1 MSEQTRMATRE
12 LRWEQI
18 QAAIADMLQEGTTP
32 ITMVEVARRC
42 DIPRSSLSKEPVWKA
57 AIASA
62 EAERVRRRAEQLQ
75 QLRVG
80 FLTPVLSEKPTDEQR
95 QVSIESIIHD
105 LRRLLDQSSAE
116 SQIAYERGRNEAHA
130 ELPPS
135 PAPAEGQ
142 LLEAFERGREAGRS
156 EFSEDLNQAYERGL
170 KDGRENDATATEAFE
185 RGLQAGRA
193 STEGLEEA
201 YERGRQAGFQEAAS
215 EAKGAYDRGRQMGRA
230 ELQVELKQSYDQGVK
245 DGKAEAASDVMNAY
259 DRGRRDGWEEGR
271 RDASGGRSMFGF
283 TVNKSNP
290 DREWALAVLHASSAA
305 TPDQLRSSYRM
316 LTKAFHPDRNP
327 DVSPEF
333 IRNLNRAKELLGF

>member
-62 EAERVRRRAEQLQ
+62 EVERVRRRAEQLQ

-80 FLTPVLSEKPTDEQR
+80 FLTPVLSEKPADEQR
-95 QVSIESIIHD
+95 QVSIESIIYD
-105 LRRLLDQSSAE
+105 LKRLLDQSSSE
-116 SQIAYERGRNEAHA
+116 SQIAYERGRKDAYA
-130 ELPPS
+130 ELPP
-135 PAPAEGQ
+135 APGPVDGQ
-142 LLEAFERGREAGRS
+142 LAEAFERGREAGRS

-170 KDGRENDATATEAFE
+170 KDGRDNDASAA
-185 RGLQAGRA
+185 
-193 STEGLEEA
+193 EA

-215 EAKGAYDRGRQMGRA
+215 DAKGAYDRGRQMGRA